1 MALYKFDF
9 MLCYVNANR
18 RHTLLM
24 HSITGGCRYISNYQE
39 WTGVKRERG
48 NYLFSTTHAG
58 RQQWNDGEH
67 VLEWIEHCNKGH
79 HTH

>member
-48 NYLFSTTHAG
+48 GITCSALLMQVGSSGMTGNMYSSG
-58 RQQWNDGEH
+58 
-67 VLEWIEHCNKGH
+67 
-79 HTH
+79 